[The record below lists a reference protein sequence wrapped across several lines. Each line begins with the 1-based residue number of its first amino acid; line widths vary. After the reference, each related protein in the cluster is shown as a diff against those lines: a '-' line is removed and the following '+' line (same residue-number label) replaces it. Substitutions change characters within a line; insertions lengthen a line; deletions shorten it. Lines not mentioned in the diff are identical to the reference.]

1 MRCSREAAWPQ
12 SVFAEAPVRDER
24 STAHLISQRSQIFDS
39 FPSRGSRCPGNRQPQ
54 SLLLEE
60 KVPRKGG

>member
-12 SVFAEAPVRDER
+12 FEFAEASVKDER

-39 FPSRGSRCPGNRQPQ
+39 FPSRGSLSRY
-54 SLLLEE
+54 STHF
-60 KVPRKGG
+60 K